1 MATYEELVHQE
12 MRDRVKELC
21 NASGGRKKL
30 AEQMAI
36 SYDFI
41 ADICDG
47 VYFPSVDVFELR
59 FGPLTTKKPV
69 EVSAKKSEVT
79 DLSKLDIPVTIRC
92 PEFDKLTALMYK
104 VGYDVRIVLDR

>member
-21 NASGGRKKL
+21 NKNGGRKKL
-30 AEQMAI
+30 AEKMGI

-41 ADICDG
+41 SDICDG
-47 VYFPSVDVFELR
+47 VYFPPVDLFEMR
-59 FGPLTTKKPV
+59 FGQLMVKKPV
-69 EVSAKKSEVT
+69 EVTEKKNDVT

-92 PEFDKLTALMYK
+92 PEFDKLADLMSK